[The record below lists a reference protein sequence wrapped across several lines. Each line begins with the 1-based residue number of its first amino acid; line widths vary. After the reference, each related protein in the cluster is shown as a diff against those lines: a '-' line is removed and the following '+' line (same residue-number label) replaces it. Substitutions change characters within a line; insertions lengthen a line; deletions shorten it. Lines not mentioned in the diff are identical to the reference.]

1 MTVTVVSAAGATL
14 TRGGIAA
21 AVEGEPD
28 LALVGAA
35 ASGAE
40 ALALLGTQL
49 PDVVLLDLD
58 LADGNGL
65 TWAADLRRRHPALGI
80 VLLAARDDDLLLRA
94 LEAGISAFLP
104 RTEELGAILAAVR
117 HAAAAPASF
126 TAPDLA
132 GALSRRRSSATVVSP
147 REREV
152 LHLLRDGLTVPQ
164 IAAALGLS
172 ESTVKTYLAR
182 IYDKLGVT
190 GRDQAV
196 VAATDRGLLTRAADR
211 PAGP

>member
-1 MTVTVVSAAGATL
+1 MTVTVVSASGATL
-14 TRGGIAA
+14 TRVGIAA
-21 AVEGEPD
+21 AFEGEPD
-28 LALVGAA
+28 LRLVGAA

-40 ALALLGTQL
+40 ALALLAAQQ

-58 LADGNGL
+58 LADGDGL
-65 TWAADLRRRHPALGI
+65 TWGAEVRRGHPALGI

-117 HAAAAPASF
+117 HAAAAPGSF

-132 GALSRRRSSATVVSP
+132 GALTRRRHSATVVSP

-152 LHLLRDGLTVPQ
+152 LNLLRDGLTVPQ
-164 IAAALGLS
+164 IAATLGLS

-190 GRDQAV
+190 GRNQAV
-196 VAATDRGLLTRAADR
+196 ATATDRGLLTA
-211 PAGP
+211 

>member
-1 MTVTVVSAAGATL
+1 MAVTVVCASGATL
-14 TRGGIAA
+14 TRVGIAA
-21 AVEGEPD
+21 AFEGEPD
-28 LALVGAA
+28 LRLVGAV
-35 ASGAE
+35 ASGTE
-40 ALALLGTQL
+40 ALALLGAHR
-49 PDVVLLDLD
+49 PDVVLLDRD
-58 LADGNGL
+58 LSDGDGL
-65 TWAADLRRRHPALGI
+65 AWGAEARRGHPGLGI

-117 HAAAAPASF
+117 HAAAAPGSF

-132 GALSRRRSSATVVSP
+132 GALSRRRHSATVVSP

-152 LHLLRDGLTVPQ
+152 LTLLRDRLTVPQ

-182 IYDKLGVT
+182 IYDKLDVT

-196 VAATDRGLLTRAADR
+196 ATATDRGLLTA
-211 PAGP
+211 

>member
-1 MTVTVVSAAGATL
+1 MTVTVVAVSGATL
-14 TRGGIAA
+14 VRVGISASFRGQ
-21 AVEGEPD
+21 PD
-28 LALVGAA
+28 LRLAGTV
-35 ASGAE
+35 ASIYDAQVLIKE
-40 ALALLGTQL
+40 SQA
-49 PDVVLLDLD
+49 DVVLLDTD

-65 TWAADLRRRHPALGI
+65 LYGAELRRENPLLGI
-80 VLLAARDDDLLLRA
+80 VLIAPRDDDLLLRA
-94 LEAGISAFLP
+94 LEAGISGFLP
-104 RTEELGAILAAVR
+104 RSAEVAATLAAVR

-132 GALSRRRSSATVVSP
+132 GALNRRRHSATLVSP

-152 LHLLRDGLTVPQ
+152 LNLLRDELTVPQ
-164 IAAALGLS
+164 IAVALKLS

-196 VAATDRGLLTRAADR
+196 SAAANRGLLT
-211 PAGP
+211 PATS

>member
-1 MTVTVVSAAGATL
+1 MAVTVVSASGATL
-14 TRGGIAA
+14 TRVGIAA
-21 AVEGEPD
+21 AFEGAPD
-28 LALVGAA
+28 LRLVGAA

-40 ALALLGTQL
+40 ALALLGAQR

-58 LADGNGL
+58 LTDGNGL
-65 TWAADLRRRHPALGI
+65 TWGAEVRRSHPALGI

-117 HAAAAPASF
+117 HAAAAPSSF

-132 GALSRRRSSATVVSP
+132 GALSRRRHSATVVSP

-152 LHLLRDGLTVPQ
+152 LNLLREGLTVPQ
-164 IAAALGLS
+164 IATALGLS

-190 GRDQAV
+190 GREQAV
-196 VAATDRGLLTRAADR
+196 IAATDRGLL
-211 PAGP
+211 AGQ